1 MCLSTVYIG
10 EKTDKNIVAREAN
23 RVESQND
30 TVIVT
35 NLFGESQTFNNC
47 IIKTV
52 DLTGGH
58 VILTKQ
64 DEA

>member
-10 EKTDKNIVAREAN
+10 EKIDDNIVAREAN
-23 RVESQND
+23 LVEAEND

-35 NLFGESQTFNNC
+35 DLFGEIRTFQDC
-47 IIKTV
+47 VIKTV
-52 DLTGGH
+52 DLSDGY

-64 DEA
+64 GTT